1 MDRPRDSRTR
11 LICILGSA
19 VIAVLLMAA
28 PAALAEPIAGDEY
41 ALDLPGAA
49 DSFNGADAKASADAT
64 GTATARGDGVQGGV
78 VGETLP
84 DPSLLS
90 SMTSMIGGPLVIA
103 AALGGLALISFGPR
117 SPRSARTR

>member
-11 LICILGSA
+11 LICILGA
-19 VIAVLLMAA
+19 ALIGVLLLAA
-28 PAALAEPIAGDEY
+28 PAALADPIAGDEY

-49 DSFNGADAKASADAT
+49 DSFNGADAKASAAPSP
-64 GTATARGDGVQGGV
+64 ASGDDRAQGGV

-84 DPSLLS
+84 GPSLLS
-90 SMTSMIGGPLVIA
+90 SASSMVGGPLVIA
-103 AALGGLALISFGPR
+103 AVLGALALVSFGPR